1 MDREIR
7 RVLIAGYGVM
17 GQGIVRS
24 FVRGGHET
32 TVLSRDPSRLKDLPP
47 GVQAVRDLPEA
58 APDLVLETIPEQI
71 DLKHKLYARIE
82 DAYGAEPVIA
92 SNTSSL
98 PLQTMADGLR
108 HPERFIGIHYFQPAD
123 AYPMVEVI
131 RTAQTGDDTLA
142 RVEAAL
148 GRNGQSALVLN
159 KPVEGFL
166 VNRLQHAI
174 LNEAYWMIEEG
185 IVTSED
191 VDNFAKWMFGPR
203 LCVTGLLEQKD
214 ISGLG
219 TNAIVQQQ
227 LVPTLHLSGKVSRTI
242 LDKIERGDLG
252 VKTGRGFY
260 DWRDRDVPEH
270 KRQTEGKLAALMR
283 WLQEN

>member
-1 MDREIR
+1 
-7 RVLIAGYGVM
+7 M

-32 TVLSRDPSRLKDLPP
+32 LVLSRDPSRLSDLPA
-47 GVQAVRDLPEA
+47 GVQAVRELPET
-58 APDLVLETIPEQI
+58 APDLVLETIPERM
-71 DLKHKLYARIE
+71 DLKRELYARIE
-82 DAYGAEPVIA
+82 DAYGAGPVIA

-98 PLQTMADGLR
+98 PLQAMADGLR

-131 RTAQTGDDTLA
+131 RTAQTSDATLA

-185 IVTSED
+185 IVTPED

-203 LCVTGLLEQKD
+203 MCVTGMLEQKD
-214 ISGLG
+214 ISGLQ

-242 LDKIERGDLG
+242 LDKIENGDLG

-270 KRQTEGKLAALMR
+270 KRRTEAKLAALMR

>member
-1 MDREIR
+1 MGNGIR
-7 RVLIAGYGVM
+7 SVLIAGYGVM

-32 TVLSRDPSRLKDLPP
+32 LVLSRDPSRLSDLPA
-47 GVQAVRDLPEA
+47 GVQAVRELPET
-58 APDLVLETIPEQI
+58 APDLVLETIPERM
-71 DLKHKLYARIE
+71 DLKRELYARIE
-82 DAYGAEPVIA
+82 DAYGAGPVIA

-98 PLQTMADGLR
+98 PLQAMADGLR

-131 RTAQTGDDTLA
+131 RTAQTSDATLA

-185 IVTSED
+185 IVTPED

-203 LCVTGLLEQKD
+203 MCVTGMLEQKD
-214 ISGLG
+214 ISGLQ

-242 LDKIERGDLG
+242 LDKIENGDLG

-270 KRQTEGKLAALMR
+270 KRRTEAKLAALMR